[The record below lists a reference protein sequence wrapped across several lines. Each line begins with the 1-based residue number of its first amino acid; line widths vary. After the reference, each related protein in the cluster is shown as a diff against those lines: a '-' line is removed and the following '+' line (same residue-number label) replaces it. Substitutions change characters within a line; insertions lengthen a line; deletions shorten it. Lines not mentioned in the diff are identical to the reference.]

1 MRELNKKEV
10 KIFKNKGVLII
21 DNYINLDLCRSIIK
35 DIKKFHDKEKVI
47 FVNSEKSIGRF
58 KTLNGKTLIKASQMC
73 LMLRDQ
79 TLKLIKKYI
88 DDKIV
93 NILNMKIGVSANIMS
108 VGDKFKKHYDR
119 NKITAVIYLNQLV
132 GEGEMIC
139 YPRCRFLLPGRYL
152 FGLRHL
158 QSFLDLIVLAP
169 FYQKYL
175 VKKIII
181 APKPGR
187 VVFFE
192 GNRTLHGVQPL
203 HKKSSVRYSIQLAY
217 DLCED
222 MFGENK
228 TTNYYGN

>member
-1 MRELNKKEV
+1 MRELSKEEV

-21 DNYINLDLCRSIIK
+21 DDYISLDLCRSIIA
-35 DIKKFHDKEKVI
+35 DIKRFDDNEKMI
-47 FVNSEKSIGRF
+47 FVNNKKRIGRF
-58 KTLNGKTLIKASQMC
+58 KTLNGKTLIKASQTC
-73 LMLRDQ
+73 LMLRDK
-79 TLKLIKKYI
+79 TLELIKKYL

-93 NILNMKIGVSANIMS
+93 NILSMKIGVSANIMS
-108 VGDKFKKHYDR
+108 VGDNFKKHYDR
-119 NKITAVIYLNQLV
+119 NKITAVIYWNQCD
-132 GEGEMIC
+132 GEGEMLC

-158 QSFLDLIVLAP
+158 QIFLDRIVLNS
-169 FYQKYL
+169 FYQKYF
-175 VKKIII
+175 VRKFII